1 MLEILDLHKSFG
13 RKEVLKG
20 ISLKLNTGIYGLLG
34 TNGAGKT
41 TLIRCM
47 VNLYNTRNGSIRFEE
62 KSIGYNSS
70 FSKNI
75 GYLPQKFGLFKE
87 LTVYEMLEYFSVLKK
102 IPKKLIDSYIKE
114 SLKIVNLED
123 RTNDKI
129 STLSGGMIRRLGIAQ
144 AILGDP
150 KIIIF
155 DEPTAGLD
163 PEERIRFKN
172 LLSHIKK
179 DKIII
184 ISTHI
189 VEDVEAC
196 CNKIIII
203 NDGKIII
210 INDGKIIST
219 GNCEEIKAI
228 ADGKVFEVKEGTT
241 INSNHFVEK
250 TFERKGENYLR
261 ILSSKKEGFK
271 ILEPN
276 IEDGYMCILKG
287 I

>member
-1 MLEILDLHKSFG
+1 MLEILDLHKSF
-13 RKEVLKG
+13 RKKEVLKG
-20 ISLKLNTGIYGLLG
+20 ISINSKTGIYGLLG

-41 TLIRCM
+41 TLMRCV
-47 VNLYNTRNGSIRFEE
+47 VNLYNPTKGCIKFEGKDITKNVE
-62 KSIGYNSS
+62 Y
-70 FSKNI
+70 SKNI

-87 LTVYEMLEYFSVLKK
+87 LTVYEMLEYFATLKK
-102 IPKKLIDSYIKE
+102 IPKESIDEYIKS
-114 SLKIVNLED
+114 SLQTVNLENKM
-123 RTNDKI
+123 NDKI
-129 STLSGGMIRRLGIAQ
+129 STLSGGMIRRVGIAQ

-172 LLSHIKK
+172 LLSDIKK

-196 CNKIIII
+196 CDKIIIMD
-203 NDGKIII
+203 DGKILRE
-210 INDGKIIST
+210 GTSQ
-219 GNCEEIKAI
+219 EIKSI
-228 ADGKVFEVKEGTT
+228 ADKKVFKVAQGTKV
-241 INSNHFVEK
+241 NSNDFVLK
-250 TFERKGENYLR
+250 TFEKDGENYLR
-261 ILSSKKEGFK
+261 ILSNENKGYIS
-271 ILEPN
+271 LEPT
-276 IEDGYMCILKG
+276 IEDGYMCTLKG

>member
-1 MLEILDLHKSFG
+1 MLEILELHKSFG
-13 RKEVLKG
+13 KKEVLKG
-20 ISLKLNTGIYGLLG
+20 ISINLKTGVYGLLG

-41 TLIRCM
+41 TLLRCI
-47 VNLYNTRNGSIRFEE
+47 VNLYNINKGKIKFQE
-62 KSIGYNSS
+62 KDIVNNST

-87 LTVYEMLEYFSVLKK
+87 LTVYEMLEYFAILKK
-102 IPKKLIDSYIKE
+102 LPKELIDSYIKD
-114 SLKIVNLED
+114 SIKIVNLED
-123 RTNDKI
+123 KIHDKT

-144 AILGDP
+144 AILGNP
-150 KIIIF
+150 KIIVF

-172 LLSHIKK
+172 LLSYIKK

-184 ISTHI
+184 VSTHI

-196 CNKIIII
+196 CDKIIIM

-210 INDGKIIST
+210 E
-219 GNCEEIKAI
+219 GNSGDIKSI
-228 ADGKVFEVKEGTT
+228 ANGKVFEVNEGTK
-241 INSNHFVEK
+241 INCNHFVEK
-250 TFERKGENYLR
+250 TFERDGKNFLR
-261 ILSSKKEGFK
+261 VISSEKVAHTNVEAT
-271 ILEPN
+271 
-276 IEDGYMCILKG
+276 IEDGYMCLLKG

>member
-13 RKEVLKG
+13 KKEVLKG

-41 TLIRCM
+41 TLIRCI
-47 VNLYNTRNGSIRFEE
+47 VNLYNTSNGSISFQE
-62 KSIGYNSS
+62 KDIVYNSS

-87 LTVYEMLEYFSVLKK
+87 LTAYEMLEYFSVLKN

-123 RTNDKI
+123 KINDKI

-203 NDGKIII
+203 NDGKII
-210 INDGKIIST
+210 NT
-219 GNCEEIKAI
+219 GTCEETKAM
-228 ADGKVFEVKEGTT
+228 ADGKVFEVREGTT
-241 INSNHFVEK
+241 INSKHFLEK
-250 TFERKGENYLR
+250 TYEKNGENYLR
-261 ILSSKKEGFK
+261 ILSSEKEGFTS
-271 ILEPN
+271 LEPT

>member
-1 MLEILDLHKSFG
+1 MLEILELRKSFG
-13 RKEVLKG
+13 KKEVLKG
-20 ISLKLNTGIYGLLG
+20 ISISLKAGVYGLLG

-41 TLIRCM
+41 TLMRCI
-47 VNLYNTRNGSIRFEE
+47 VNLYNISKGNIKFQEIDIVNNT
-62 KSIGYNSS
+62 S
-70 FSKNI
+70 FSKNV

-87 LTVYEMLEYFSVLKK
+87 LTVYEMLEYFGVLKK
-102 IPKKLIDSYIKE
+102 LPKKLMDSYIKN

-123 RTNDKI
+123 RIHDKTR
-129 STLSGGMIRRLGIAQ
+129 TLSGGMIRRLGIAQ

-172 LLSHIKK
+172 LLSEIKK

-184 ISTHI
+184 VSTHI

-196 CNKIIII
+196 CDRIIIMD
-203 NDGKIII
+203 DGKIL
-210 INDGKIIST
+210 SE
-219 GNCEEIKAI
+219 GNSKEIKSMAK
-228 ADGKVFEVKEGTT
+228 GKVFEVKEGTK
-241 INSNHFVEK
+241 INPNNFVEK
-250 TFERKGENYLR
+250 TFERDGGNFLR
-261 ILSSKKEGFK
+261 ILASEKEGYK
-271 ILEPN
+271 SLDPT

>member
-1 MLEILDLHKSFG
+1 MLEILGLYKSF
-13 RKEVLKG
+13 RKKEVLKG
-20 ISLKLNTGIYGLLG
+20 ISVNLETGVYGLLG

-41 TLIRCM
+41 TLMRCI
-47 VNLYNTRNGSIRFEE
+47 VNLYNPTKGNIKFEE
-62 KSIGYNSS
+62 REIINNST
-70 FSKNI
+70 FSKYI

-102 IPKKLIDSYIKE
+102 LPKESMDSYIKKSIE
-114 SLKIVNLED
+114 IVNLDDKVNE
-123 RTNDKI
+123 KI

-172 LLSHIKK
+172 LLSDIKE
-179 DKIII
+179 DRIII

-196 CNKIIII
+196 CNKIIIMQ
-203 NDGKIII
+203 DGKILRE
-210 INDGKIIST
+210 GTS
-219 GNCEEIKAI
+219 EEIRLI
-228 ADGKVFEVKEGTT
+228 AKGKVFQVKEGTE
-241 INSNHFVEK
+241 ISSNHFVER
-250 TFERKGENYLR
+250 TFERNGENFSR
-261 ILSSKKEGFK
+261 VLSSKNEGYEG
-271 ILEPN
+271 IEPS

>member
-1 MLEILDLHKSFG
+1 MLEISNLHKSF
-13 RKEVLKG
+13 RKKKVLKG
-20 ISLKLNTGIYGLLG
+20 ISINFKTGIYGLLG

-41 TLIRCM
+41 TLMRCI
-47 VNLYNTRNGSIRFEE
+47 VNLYNVTNGNIKFHGIDTVDNANYF
-62 KSIGYNSS
+62 KS
-70 FSKNI
+70 I

-87 LTVYEMLEYFSVLKK
+87 LTVYEMLKYFALLKK
-102 IPKKLIDSYIKE
+102 LPKNSIDSYVKK
-114 SLKIVNLED
+114 SLEIVNLED
-123 RTNDKI
+123 RTTDKI

-172 LLSHIKK
+172 LLSDIKK
-179 DKIII
+179 DKTII

-196 CNKIIII
+196 CDKIVIM
-203 NDGKIII
+203 NDGKILSE
-210 INDGKIIST
+210 GTSEKIKS
-219 GNCEEIKAI
+219 I
-228 ADGKVFEVKEGTT
+228 ANGKVFEVKEGTK

-250 TFERKGENYLR
+250 TFERNGENFSR
-261 ILSSKKEGFK
+261 ILSSTNEGYK
-271 ILEPN
+271 TLEPS